1 MRFLEVILPIAV
13 GAFLLGI
20 LLSQLIE
27 RLGKR
32 REVIQ
37 RISAVSSKL
46 GDDSALGQKLRIDTL
61 LAKLEL
67 SADRAASAV
76 SESSADAIRL
86 RRTLDS
92 LDIGVIIYD
101 ELGDL
106 VFRNEAAAGYLEQS
120 LYEVMISKAI
130 EDLKQGESNERLLEF
145 FGNPKIYLLLKSV
158 TLENIQKS
166 LGTVIIIQNVSEF
179 KHVEEVRRDF
189 VANVSH
195 ELKTPVG
202 ALGLLAETLI
212 NETDPAI
219 TKRLM
224 SRIQSEAFRVNKIID
239 DLLNLSRLEAEQYS
253 GNEPVE
259 VGSLFGALAEKIMD
273 QANAKGISLEVKEP
287 VQEVYIFVDKRQ
299 IEIAIYNLLDNAV
312 KYSDPG
318 TSVSIS
324 ADVLNSNVEIT
335 VVDHGIGIP
344 AKDIDRIFERFYRV
358 DSQRSRDTGGTGLG
372 LSIVKHAVSNND
384 GNIEVYSNEGEGSTF
399 KIVLPVYDQIVK
411 FESQKE
417 NNIDEK

>member
-106 VFRNEAAAGYLEQS
+106 VFRNETAAGYLEQS

-130 EDLKQGESNERLLEF
+130 EDLKQCESNERLLEF

-372 LSIVKHAVSNND
+372 LSIVKHAVSNNG

-411 FESQKE
+411 FESQNE

>member
-106 VFRNEAAAGYLEQS
+106 VFRNETAAGYLEQS

-372 LSIVKHAVSNND
+372 LSIVKHAVSNNG